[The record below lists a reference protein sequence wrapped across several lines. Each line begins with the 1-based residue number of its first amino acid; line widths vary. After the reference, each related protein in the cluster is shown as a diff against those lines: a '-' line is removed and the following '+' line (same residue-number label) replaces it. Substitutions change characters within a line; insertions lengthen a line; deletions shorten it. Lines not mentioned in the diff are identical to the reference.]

1 MSQHTLLIFC
11 LVTLTQ
17 TLSIGPAVS
26 ILLTNYFNFGFRS
39 SLPLSI
45 VFRCGES
52 VTLFIAFLITSTLI
66 ASPVLFSVLKG
77 AGGAYLFFIGVKA
90 ILKLISGMRRS
101 AIARPVAKEGLF
113 TAFLIPVV
121 NPKALIYFTSFIPS
135 FITTTG
141 KPSYIVQFAILSLL
155 FLLISFISDMCFLGI
170 AAGAKKFIGDRIS
183 VIMSVISALFLIG
196 TGLFFVLN
204 VIGIV

>member
-1 MSQHTLLIFC
+1 MSEHTLLIFC

-45 VFRCGES
+45 AFRCGES
-52 VTLFIAFLITSTLI
+52 VTLFVAFLITSTFI
-66 ASPVLFSVLKG
+66 ASPVLFSVMKG
-77 AGGAYLFFIGVKA
+77 AGGAYLIFIGAKA
-90 ILKLISGMRRS
+90 MLKLISGMRQS
-101 AIARPVAKEGLF
+101 AIARPIAKERFL
-113 TAFLIPVV
+113 TAFLIPVI

-141 KPSYIVQFAILSLL
+141 KPSYTVQFVILSLL
-155 FLLISFISDMCFLGI
+155 FLLISSISDMCFLGV
-170 AAGAKKFIGDRIS
+170 AAGAKKLIGDKFS
-183 VIMSVISALFLIG
+183 VIMSVTSALFLMG

-204 VIGIV
+204 IMGVV